1 MGVLKWIGYVIL
13 STIGLC
19 MAVGIAVLLGVI
31 GASIG
36 TIALGGFIVFLVAVA
51 IAEYFEPPTPPP
63 ADRDT

>member
-1 MGVLKWIGYVIL
+1 
-13 STIGLC
+13 

-36 TIALGGFIVFLVAVA
+36 TVALGGFIVFLVAVA
-51 IAEYFEPPTPPP
+51 IAEYFETPTSPP

>member
-19 MAVGIAVLLGVI
+19 MAVGISVLLVVI
-31 GASIG
+31 GASIS
-36 TIALGGFIVFLVAVA
+36 TIALGGFIVFLLAIA
-51 IAEYFEPPTPPP
+51 IAEYFDTPP